1 MSRDWPEP
9 TRADHDRFCQREGW
23 RKVRDARGRT
33 GTHHVTYE
41 LDLPDGRILRTRVS
55 HPPDRTG
62 YGPSIWAH
70 ILRDQLEVTA
80 EQFWACVRDG
90 TPPDRGMPAV
100 PPEALPAEMVHLLL
114 TRVGLTEAE
123 VAAMTKAEAVQRL
136 NDYWSTG
143 R

>member
-41 LDLPDGRILRTRVS
+41 LDLPDGRTLRTRVS

-80 EQFWACVRDG
+80 EQFWACVRDS

-114 TRVGLTEAE
+114 ARVGLTEAE
-123 VAAMTKAEAVQRL
+123 VAAMTKAEAAQRL